1 MKNLLSLLLPLAL
14 LLSLTACG
22 EKSADEA
29 ARQTP
34 PTLTVTGANA
44 CSVTLKSSSYDWTY
58 TQGLQSMTVIACGAH
73 PLDETSRD
81 ITPVLEMPFAVSAAY
96 FYTVTLDF
104 GDNSPD
110 SVSLRCWPSDA
121 WGSTGIPSET
131 VTAQR
136 QDNGTFRAE
145 LPQSDGIFAVD
156 ALWDGSSATYTFCTQ
171 AEGSEELHPGAVL
184 SIGESE
190 DIRKID
196 ISWRSGSVNIYTAE
210 QSAQIS
216 VKEESTAPLAESEKM
231 VCAIDGDTLRI
242 HFLGD
247 AYRGSYDGEKYLDVG
262 LPRELVSAG
271 HFEEI
276 KVETTDAYTIVGA
289 DVSGSIKLST
299 VGGDARVMGATC
311 PMVEIETVN
320 GSVGVVD
327 GTWARVNISTLSG
340 AIELAGEAENAEI
353 ETASGKVDIAGA
365 LGTLDFESV
374 SGNLILATE
383 RALRLDAE
391 TESGSIY
398 LTLPAQDGFTLDYE
412 TKSGAFRSAL
422 TEREGTLIACG
433 DRETHYTV
441 PALDG
446 GAVFVDLFG
455 LAYELVNGSG
465 VGEGAFGVEPPL
477 LHAKD
482 RIAANFVRIGCKQRV
497 VETLQLGCRGNRA
510 ALNHASQRGVREQ
523 AASQHYMARAGI
535 SLHQRIHIL
544 KIENVAVIG
553 YGERRAFQRLAV
565 KLLARRSRIAVLLHA
580 WVHDQPCQR
589 HAAIQ
594 IEHTLVFVVALKP
607 QPGLDRY
614 RQR

>member
-1 MKNLLSLLLPLAL
+1 MKKLLSLLLPLAL

-34 PTLTVTGANA
+34 PTLTVTSANA

-121 WGSTGIPSET
+121 WGTTGMPSET
-131 VTAQR
+131 VTAQQ

-196 ISWRSGSVNIYTAE
+196 ISWLSGGVSVQAVGQTSQITVQEEATTALT
-210 QSAQIS
+210 
-216 VKEESTAPLAESEKM
+216 EEEKL
-231 VCAIDGDTLRI
+231 VCAVDGDTLRI
-242 HFLGD
+242 RFMSD
-247 AYRGSYDGEKYLDVG
+247 ARRDSFEGEKFLTVS
-262 LPRELVSAG
+262 LPWELVKNA

-276 KVETTDAYTIVGA
+276 DIETTSAYAYVSADAQK
-289 DVSGSIKLST
+289 IKLST
-299 VGGDARVMGATC
+299 VGGDARVMCANC
-311 PMVEIETVN
+311 PEVEIETTSGN
-320 GSVGVVD
+320 AGVVD
-327 GTWARVNISTLSG
+327 GTWARVDISTLSG
-340 AIELAGEAENAEI
+340 AIELAGEVENAEI
-353 ETASGKVDIAGA
+353 ETTSGKVDIAGA
-365 LGTLDFESV
+365 LGALDFESV

-422 TEREGTLIACG
+422 TEREGALITCLDDHA
-433 DRETHYTV
+433 THYSV

-446 GAVFVDLFG
+446 GAVS
-455 LAYELVNGSG
+455 ELEISTVSGTLTIDASSGS
-465 VGEGAFGVEPPL
+465 
-477 LHAKD
+477 
-482 RIAANFVRIGCKQRV
+482 N
-497 VETLQLGCRGNRA
+497 
-510 ALNHASQRGVREQ
+510 
-523 AASQHYMARAGI
+523 
-535 SLHQRIHIL
+535 
-544 KIENVAVIG
+544 
-553 YGERRAFQRLAV
+553 
-565 KLLARRSRIAVLLHA
+565 
-580 WVHDQPCQR
+580 
-589 HAAIQ
+589 
-594 IEHTLVFVVALKP
+594 
-607 QPGLDRY
+607 
-614 RQR
+614 

>member
-1 MKNLLSLLLPLAL
+1 MKKLLSLLLPLVLA
-14 LLSLTACG
+14 LSLAACG

-34 PTLTVTGANA
+34 PTLTVTSANA
-44 CSVTLKSSSYDWTY
+44 CSVALKSSSYDWTY
-58 TQGLQSMTVIACGAH
+58 TQGLQSMTAIACGAH

-81 ITPVLEMPFAVSAAY
+81 ITPVLEMPFTVSAAY

-110 SVSLRCWPSDA
+110 SVSVRCWPPDA
-121 WGSTGIPSET
+121 WGTTGMPSET

-156 ALWDGSSATYTFCTQ
+156 ALWDASSATYTFCTQ
-171 AEGSEELHPGAVL
+171 TGDSATGYISETFSVEPARVREIEVDWLG
-184 SIGESE
+184 
-190 DIRKID
+190 
-196 ISWRSGSVNIYTAE
+196 GSVNIYTAE

-247 AYRGSYDGEKYLDVG
+247 AYRGSYDGEKHLDVG

-289 DVSGSIKLST
+289 DVSGRIKLST

-311 PMVEIETVN
+311 PTVEIETVN

-327 GTWARVNISTLSG
+327 GTWGKIELSTVSG

-365 LGTLDFESV
+365 LGALDFESV

-412 TKSGAFRSAL
+412 TEKGSFDSAL

-433 DRETHYTV
+433 DRETHYSV

-446 GAVFVDLFG
+446 GAVS
-455 LAYELVNGSG
+455 ELTIETMSGEVTIGASSSGS
-465 VGEGAFGVEPPL
+465 
-477 LHAKD
+477 
-482 RIAANFVRIGCKQRV
+482 N
-497 VETLQLGCRGNRA
+497 
-510 ALNHASQRGVREQ
+510 
-523 AASQHYMARAGI
+523 
-535 SLHQRIHIL
+535 
-544 KIENVAVIG
+544 
-553 YGERRAFQRLAV
+553 
-565 KLLARRSRIAVLLHA
+565 
-580 WVHDQPCQR
+580 
-589 HAAIQ
+589 
-594 IEHTLVFVVALKP
+594 
-607 QPGLDRY
+607 
-614 RQR
+614 

>member
-1 MKNLLSLLLPLAL
+1 MKKLLSLLLPLAL

-34 PTLTVTGANA
+34 PTLTVTSANA

-58 TQGLQSMTVIACGAH
+58 TQGLQSMTAIACGAH
-73 PLDETSRD
+73 PLDENCRD
-81 ITPVLEMPFAVSAAY
+81 ITPVLEMPFTASAAY

-110 SVSLRCWPSDA
+110 SVSLRYWNDACWGDTEA
-121 WGSTGIPSET
+121 QAET
-131 VTAQR
+131 LSAQR
-136 QDNGTFRAE
+136 QDDGTYTVE
-145 LPQSDGIFAVD
+145 MIPSVGIFAVD

-196 ISWRSGSVNIYTAE
+196 ISWLSGGVSVQAVGQTSQITVQEEATTALT
-210 QSAQIS
+210 
-216 VKEESTAPLAESEKM
+216 EEEKL
-231 VCAIDGDTLRI
+231 VCAVDGDTLRI
-242 HFLGD
+242 RFMSD
-247 AYRGSYDGEKYLDVG
+247 ARRDSFEGEKFLTVS
-262 LPRELVSAG
+262 LPWELVKNA

-276 KVETTDAYTIVGA
+276 DIETTSAYAYVSADAQK
-289 DVSGSIKLST
+289 IKLST
-299 VGGDARVMGATC
+299 VGGDARVMCANC
-311 PMVEIETVN
+311 PEVEIETTSGN
-320 GSVGVVD
+320 AGVVD
-327 GTWARVNISTLSG
+327 GTWARVDISTLSG

-365 LGTLDFESV
+365 LGALDFESV

-422 TEREGTLIACG
+422 TEREGALITCLDDHA
-433 DRETHYTV
+433 THYSV

-446 GAVFVDLFG
+446 GAVS
-455 LAYELVNGSG
+455 ELTIETMSGEVTIGASSSGS
-465 VGEGAFGVEPPL
+465 
-477 LHAKD
+477 
-482 RIAANFVRIGCKQRV
+482 N
-497 VETLQLGCRGNRA
+497 
-510 ALNHASQRGVREQ
+510 
-523 AASQHYMARAGI
+523 
-535 SLHQRIHIL
+535 
-544 KIENVAVIG
+544 
-553 YGERRAFQRLAV
+553 
-565 KLLARRSRIAVLLHA
+565 
-580 WVHDQPCQR
+580 
-589 HAAIQ
+589 
-594 IEHTLVFVVALKP
+594 
-607 QPGLDRY
+607 
-614 RQR
+614 

>member
-1 MKNLLSLLLPLAL
+1 MKKLLSLLLPLAL

-58 TQGLQSMTVIACGAH
+58 TQGLQSMTAIACGAH

-121 WGSTGIPSET
+121 WGSTGMPSET

-196 ISWRSGSVNIYTAE
+196 ISWLSGGVSVLAVGQTSQITVQEEATTALT
-210 QSAQIS
+210 
-216 VKEESTAPLAESEKM
+216 EEEKL
-231 VCAIDGDTLRI
+231 VCAVDGDTLRI
-242 HFLGD
+242 RFMSD
-247 AYRGSYDGEKYLDVG
+247 ARRDSFEGEKFLTVS
-262 LPRELVSAG
+262 LPWELVKNA

-276 KVETTDAYTIVGA
+276 DIETTSAYAYVSADAQK
-289 DVSGSIKLST
+289 IKLST
-299 VGGDARVMGATC
+299 VGGDARVMCANC
-311 PMVEIETVN
+311 PEVEIETTSGN
-320 GSVGVVD
+320 AGVVD
-327 GTWARVNISTLSG
+327 GTWGKIELSTVSG
-340 AIELAGEAENAEI
+340 AIELAGDAESAEI

-365 LGTLDFESV
+365 LGALDFESV

-422 TEREGTLIACG
+422 TEREETLIACG
-433 DRETHYTV
+433 DHEAYYTV
-441 PALDG
+441 PALEG
-446 GAVFVDLFG
+446 GAVS
-455 LAYELVNGSG
+455 ELTIETMSGEVTIGASSSGS
-465 VGEGAFGVEPPL
+465 
-477 LHAKD
+477 
-482 RIAANFVRIGCKQRV
+482 N
-497 VETLQLGCRGNRA
+497 
-510 ALNHASQRGVREQ
+510 
-523 AASQHYMARAGI
+523 
-535 SLHQRIHIL
+535 
-544 KIENVAVIG
+544 
-553 YGERRAFQRLAV
+553 
-565 KLLARRSRIAVLLHA
+565 
-580 WVHDQPCQR
+580 
-589 HAAIQ
+589 
-594 IEHTLVFVVALKP
+594 
-607 QPGLDRY
+607 
-614 RQR
+614 

>member
-34 PTLTVTGANA
+34 PTLTVTSANA

-58 TQGLQSMTVIACGAH
+58 TQGLQSMTAIACGAH
-73 PLDETSRD
+73 PLDENCRD

-121 WGSTGIPSET
+121 WGSTGMPSET

-196 ISWRSGSVNIYTAE
+196 ISWLSGGVSVLAVGQTSQITVQEEATTALT
-210 QSAQIS
+210 
-216 VKEESTAPLAESEKM
+216 EEEKL
-231 VCAIDGDTLRI
+231 VCAVDGDTLRI
-242 HFLGD
+242 RFMSD
-247 AYRGSYDGEKYLDVG
+247 ARRDSFEGEKFLTVS
-262 LPRELVSAG
+262 LPWELVKNA

-276 KVETTDAYTIVGA
+276 DIETTSAYAYVSADAQK
-289 DVSGSIKLST
+289 IKLST
-299 VGGDARVMGATC
+299 VGGDARVMCANC
-311 PMVEIETVN
+311 PEVEIETTSGN
-320 GSVGVVD
+320 AGVVD
-327 GTWARVNISTLSG
+327 GTWARVDISTLSG
-340 AIELAGEAENAEI
+340 AIELAGDAESAEI

-365 LGTLDFESV
+365 LGALDFESV

-433 DRETHYTV
+433 DHEAYYTV
-441 PALDG
+441 PALEG
-446 GAVFVDLFG
+446 GEMS
-455 LAYELVNGSG
+455 ELEISTVSGTLTIDASSGS
-465 VGEGAFGVEPPL
+465 
-477 LHAKD
+477 
-482 RIAANFVRIGCKQRV
+482 N
-497 VETLQLGCRGNRA
+497 
-510 ALNHASQRGVREQ
+510 
-523 AASQHYMARAGI
+523 
-535 SLHQRIHIL
+535 
-544 KIENVAVIG
+544 
-553 YGERRAFQRLAV
+553 
-565 KLLARRSRIAVLLHA
+565 
-580 WVHDQPCQR
+580 
-589 HAAIQ
+589 
-594 IEHTLVFVVALKP
+594 
-607 QPGLDRY
+607 
-614 RQR
+614 

>member
-1 MKNLLSLLLPLAL
+1 MKKLLSLLLPLAL

-34 PTLTVTGANA
+34 PTLTVTSANA

-58 TQGLQSMTVIACGAH
+58 TQGLQSMTAIACGAH

-81 ITPVLEMPFAVSAAY
+81 ITPVLEMPFTVSAAY

-121 WGSTGIPSET
+121 WGSTGMPSGT

-196 ISWRSGSVNIYTAE
+196 ISWRSGGVNIYTAE
-210 QSAQIS
+210 QSTQIS

-242 HFLGD
+242 RFLGD
-247 AYRGSYDGEKYLDVG
+247 AYRGSYDGEKHLDVG

-276 KVETTDAYTIVGA
+276 KVETTDAYAYVSA
-289 DVSGSIKLST
+289 DAQKIELST
-299 VGGDARVMGATC
+299 LRGDARVMCANC
-311 PMVEIETVN
+311 PEVEIETTSGN
-320 GSVGVVD
+320 AGVVD
-327 GTWARVNISTLSG
+327 GTWGKIELSTVSG
-340 AIELAGEAENAEI
+340 AIELAGDAESAEI

-365 LGTLDFESV
+365 LGALDFESV

-422 TEREGTLIACG
+422 TEREETLIACG
-433 DRETHYTV
+433 DHEAYYTV
-441 PALDG
+441 PALEG
-446 GAVFVDLFG
+446 GEMS
-455 LAYELVNGSG
+455 ELEISTVSGTLTIDASSGS
-465 VGEGAFGVEPPL
+465 
-477 LHAKD
+477 
-482 RIAANFVRIGCKQRV
+482 N
-497 VETLQLGCRGNRA
+497 
-510 ALNHASQRGVREQ
+510 
-523 AASQHYMARAGI
+523 
-535 SLHQRIHIL
+535 
-544 KIENVAVIG
+544 
-553 YGERRAFQRLAV
+553 
-565 KLLARRSRIAVLLHA
+565 
-580 WVHDQPCQR
+580 
-589 HAAIQ
+589 
-594 IEHTLVFVVALKP
+594 
-607 QPGLDRY
+607 
-614 RQR
+614 

>member
-1 MKNLLSLLLPLAL
+1 MKKLLSLLLPLAL
-14 LLSLTACG
+14 ALSLAACG

-34 PTLTVTGANA
+34 PTLTVTSANA

-58 TQGLQSMTVIACGAH
+58 TQGLQSMTAIACGAH

-104 GDNSPD
+104 GDNSAD

-121 WGSTGIPSET
+121 WGTTGMPSET

-216 VKEESTAPLAESEKM
+216 VKGESAAPLAESEKM

-247 AYRGSYDGEKYLDVG
+247 AYRGSYDGEKHLDVG

-289 DVSGSIKLST
+289 DVSGRIKLST

-311 PMVEIETVN
+311 PTVEIETVN

-327 GTWARVNISTLSG
+327 GTWGKIELSTVSG
-340 AIELAGEAENAEI
+340 ALELAGDAESAEI

-365 LGTLDFESV
+365 LGALDFESV
-374 SGNLILATE
+374 SGNLFLATE

-412 TKSGAFRSAL
+412 TKSGAFRSTL
-422 TEREGTLIACG
+422 TEREGALITCG
-433 DRETHYTV
+433 DHEAYYTV

-446 GAVFVDLFG
+446 GAVSELELLLKVRRFNAFGEERDYFDHPNIIGFTREGLRTYPGSG
-455 LAYELVNGSG
+455 LAFLCSDGPGGQKRMYVGTFYAGTTFRCVLGGQRSV
-465 VGEGAFGVEPPL
+465 VIDGEGCGVFSVGGGGASLYVPRL
-477 LHAKD
+477 
-482 RIAANFVRIGCKQRV
+482 R
-497 VETLQLGCRGNRA
+497 LGDFINRKLA
-510 ALNHASQRGVREQ
+510 ELRARVRELL
-523 AASQHYMARAGI
+523 G
-535 SLHQRIHIL
+535 
-544 KIENVAVIG
+544 
-553 YGERRAFQRLAV
+553 RR
-565 KLLARRSRIAVLLHA
+565 
-580 WVHDQPCQR
+580 
-589 HAAIQ
+589 
-594 IEHTLVFVVALKP
+594 
-607 QPGLDRY
+607 G
-614 RQR
+614 

>member
-1 MKNLLSLLLPLAL
+1 MKKLLSLLLPLAL
-14 LLSLTACG
+14 ALSLAACG

-34 PTLTVTGANA
+34 PTLTVTSANA
-44 CSVTLKSSSYDWTY
+44 CSVTLKSGSYDWTY
-58 TQGLQSMTVIACGAH
+58 PQGLQSMTVIACGAH
-73 PLDETSRD
+73 PLDETCRD
-81 ITPVLEMPFAVSAAY
+81 ITPVLEMPFTVSAAY

-104 GDNSPD
+104 GDNSPE

-121 WGSTGIPSET
+121 WGSTGMPSET

-171 AEGSEELHPGAVL
+171 AEGSEELHTGAVL

-196 ISWRSGSVNIYTAE
+196 ISWLSGGVSVQAVGQTSQITVQEEATTALT
-210 QSAQIS
+210 
-216 VKEESTAPLAESEKM
+216 EEEKL
-231 VCAIDGDTLRI
+231 VCAVDGDTLRI
-242 HFLGD
+242 RFMSD
-247 AYRGSYDGEKYLDVG
+247 ARRDSVEGEKFLTVS
-262 LPRELVSAG
+262 LPWELVKNA

-276 KVETTDAYTIVGA
+276 DIETTSAYAYVSADAQK
-289 DVSGSIKLST
+289 IKLST
-299 VGGDARVMGATC
+299 VGGDARVMCANC
-311 PMVEIETVN
+311 PEVEIETTSGN
-320 GSVGVVD
+320 AGVVD
-327 GTWARVNISTLSG
+327 GTWAKVDISTVSG
-340 AIELAGEAENAEI
+340 AIELAGEAESAEI

-365 LGTLDFESV
+365 LGALDFESV

-433 DRETHYTV
+433 DHEAYYTV

-446 GAVFVDLFG
+446 GAVS
-455 LAYELVNGSG
+455 ELTIETMSGEVTIGASSSGS
-465 VGEGAFGVEPPL
+465 
-477 LHAKD
+477 
-482 RIAANFVRIGCKQRV
+482 N
-497 VETLQLGCRGNRA
+497 
-510 ALNHASQRGVREQ
+510 
-523 AASQHYMARAGI
+523 
-535 SLHQRIHIL
+535 
-544 KIENVAVIG
+544 
-553 YGERRAFQRLAV
+553 
-565 KLLARRSRIAVLLHA
+565 
-580 WVHDQPCQR
+580 
-589 HAAIQ
+589 
-594 IEHTLVFVVALKP
+594 
-607 QPGLDRY
+607 
-614 RQR
+614 